1 MRRAPLPTSGCS
13 RQFDEFF
20 LKFRK
25 RKLYYVILLYLLI
38 LISLKNWFHGIFFN
52 LPEVVPDFKSK
63 GASIMIFVTNSHH
76 GYIILFREV

>member
-25 RKLYYVILLYLLI
+25 RKLHFVIL
-38 LISLKNWFHGIFFN
+38 FAV
-52 LPEVVPDFKSK
+52 VVPDFKFK
-63 GASIMIFVTNSHH
+63 GASIMIFGTNSHH
-76 GYIILFREV
+76 FTVSLFLNLEDILFSLRRQVQ